1 MDKVIKIKCPCG
13 QTTHLVKSAEGLRY
27 DEKKHGNNELC
38 RGRCFNC
45 QAAIKTPETRAE
57 AEAKAKAEVAAKVK
71 AETKAAAAATA
82 AKAEAK
88 AAAEADAENTD
99 EPAAVSPE
107 LSEMNKE
114 ELKSC
119 AQTLG
124 LEVPILATK
133 AKIIQMIEEK
143 RDADTANE

>member
-1 MDKVIKIKCPCG
+1 MDKEIKIKCPCG
-13 QTTHLVKSAEGLRY
+13 QTTHLVKLADGLHY
-27 DEKKHGNNELC
+27 NEKKHGNNELC

-57 AEAKAKAEVAAKVK
+57 AEAKAKAEAAAKVK
-71 AETKAAAAATA
+71 AETKAAAAA
-82 AKAEAK
+82 EAK
-88 AAAEADAENTD
+88 AKADAENTD
-99 EPAAVSPE
+99 EPAAASPK
-107 LSEMNKE
+107 LSEMDKE

-133 AKIIQMIEEK
+133 ATIIQMIEEK
-143 RDADTANE
+143 RNALAANE